1 MKMINY
7 KMQICYKNFIGT
19 VFYFQ
24 FGCFK
29 WREKIAS
36 VNDEPKLI
44 PHNNQKI
51 EHESQII
58 SYSPDNR
65 LKSVERNRTWSSAV
79 NHHVQEIVFGEQ
91 QAL

>member
-36 VNDEPKLI
+36 VNDEPKI
-44 PHNNQKI
+44 NSTQQSK
-51 EHESQII
+51 
-58 SYSPDNR
+58 NR
-65 LKSVERNRTWSSAV
+65 A
-79 NHHVQEIVFGEQ
+79 
-91 QAL
+91 